1 MSSRLYRS
9 LPREHPGFFDFG
21 CRAPRPYGS
30 CSQEM
35 RSPKNQV
42 RFSEGERVVIDYW
55 SDTDSLA
62 KLAKVVP
69 YAFIALGFLVAMSG
83 QFVRTRIDSRVAE
96 LNKSAEAQRK
106 NTPPLIDVRLGN
118 SSSSTG
124 EILLEI
130 KAENEIPF
138 TARWS
143 VLTTRNELV
152 SGILLED
159 FEAHPTKERNRFVA
173 KVPIQGEKVQENYI
187 ELHFT
192 FTSRYSAELN
202 NPPNLKGEI
211 VKKYRYSNGRI
222 SSRVE

>member
-1 MSSRLYRS
+1 M
-9 LPREHPGFFDFG
+9 
-21 CRAPRPYGS
+21 
-30 CSQEM
+30 
-35 RSPKNQV
+35 
-42 RFSEGERVVIDYW
+42 VIDYW
-55 SDTDSLA
+55 NDTDCLA
-62 KLAKVVP
+62 KLAKAVP

-118 SSSSTG
+118 SSSTG

-130 KAENEIPF
+130 QAKNEIPF

-143 VLTTRNELV
+143 VLTTRNEFV
-152 SGILLED
+152 SGILIED
-159 FEAHPTKERNRFVA
+159 FEAHPTKKRSLFLV
-173 KVPIQGEKVQENYI
+173 KVPIQGEKVRENYI

-192 FTSRYSAELN
+192 FTSRYSTELN

-211 VKKYRYSNGRI
+211 VKKYRYFNGRI
-222 SSRVE
+222 SPRVE